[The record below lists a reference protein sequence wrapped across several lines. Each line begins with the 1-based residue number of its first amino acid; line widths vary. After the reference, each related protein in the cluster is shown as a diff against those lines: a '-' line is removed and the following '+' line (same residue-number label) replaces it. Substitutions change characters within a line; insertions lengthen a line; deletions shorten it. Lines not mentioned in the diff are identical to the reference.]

1 MLIVY
6 SRSNFQLS
14 KANSRFVSDILQLV
28 ALLSIDEMEDQ
39 WQEEEK
45 MIMKDR

>member
-1 MLIVY
+1 M
-6 SRSNFQLS
+6 
-14 KANSRFVSDILQLV
+14 SDILQLV